1 MALFVNACFLVLLTF
16 EMILLLE
23 ANYDFG
29 IELSKGGNYTN
40 FVPLAKY
47 SYIVLVKLTIK
58 KTYCTGVLI
67 SRTFVLTVA
76 HCLSEETDTSAR
88 VYRGNLDDFNFEN
101 FQNNTT
107 NTTERMDRKGYEER
121 RSVTIIQPWL
131 YRRSENTFDIALIEV
146 DNKFEGYPFVKTP
159 ILTPFIPFN
168 VIVQC
173 QLVGYDEGD
182 SQPYH
187 FSTKRN
193 VLIEKTVLVKKQCGT
208 KENDDGTCSGISM
221 IVQQDKPYIDH
232 NFASSAPVLLCK
244 GNSTLKNSLNGIAIG
259 QIDDDRFSSRTP
271 KKTEYP
277 LVFTDICPYLSWI
290 RSHVGPSVI
299 RSPGHYGRD
308 CFYSGASTRTQT
320 KSRMSW
326 FVVIVCILLY
336 L

>member
-16 EMILLLE
+16 EMIFLIE
-23 ANYDFG
+23 AYYDFG
-29 IELSKGGNYTN
+29 IELSKGVNDTN
-40 FVPLAKY
+40 LVPLAKY
-47 SYIVLVKLTIK
+47 SYIVLVQLTIK

-76 HCLSEETDTSAR
+76 HCLSEETDTSVR
-88 VYRGNLDDFNFEN
+88 VYRGNLDETYFEKN
-101 FQNNTT
+101 QNNST
-107 NTTERMDRKGYEER
+107 NTNEKMSRKGYEER
-121 RSVTIIQPWL
+121 QSVAIIQPWL
-131 YRRSENTFDIALIEV
+131 YRRSKKTFDIALIEV
-146 DNKFEGYPFVKTP
+146 DSKFEGYPFVKTP

-173 QLVGYDEGD
+173 EVVGYDVGAI
-182 SQPYH
+182 QPYR

-193 VLIEKTVLVKKQCGT
+193 VLIEETVLVKKQCGT
-208 KENDDGTCSGISM
+208 KENEDGTCSGISM
-221 IVQQDKPYIDH
+221 IVLQDKQYIDH
-232 NFASSAPVLLCK
+232 NYASSAPILLCR
-244 GNSTLKNSLNGIAIG
+244 GNPTLKPTLNGIAIG
-259 QIDDDRFSSRTP
+259 KVDDVSSSRTP
-271 KKTEYP
+271 NRTEHS

-308 CFYSGASTRTQT
+308 CFHSGASTRTQT